1 MVVFSMV
8 RRGLSPEI
16 NALATLFI
24 AVISVGIVISVF
36 IARRGLPRP
45 IH

>member
-24 AVISVGIVISVF
+24 GAIGIGIIASVL
-36 IARRGLPRP
+36 IARRGFTPPTR
-45 IH
+45 

>member
-1 MVVFSMV
+1 V

-24 AVISVGIVISVF
+24 AVISMGIVASLIVGRSRLRGDG
-36 IARRGLPRP
+36 IAHR
-45 IH
+45 

>member
-1 MVVFSMV
+1 MV

-24 AVISVGIVISVF
+24 GVITVGIVISLM
-36 IARRGLPRP
+36 IARRGLPSPLR
-45 IH
+45 